1 MEFDKIIDR
10 MEELVSSSFDRSY
23 FSHLTDVQWKPP
35 LDVYEADGFILVVVE
50 LAGIKPEDVRV
61 AVRGSEVTV
70 SGIRRNIPPGN
81 RKFTCHHMEMLCGK
95 FSRRVTLNPALT
107 GQTEVSYES
116 GLLKI
121 KIYKERK

>member
-1 MEFDKIIDR
+1 MEFEKIINR

-35 LDVYEADGFILVVVE
+35 VDVYESEDYILVVVE

-61 AVRGSEVTV
+61 AVKGIEVTV
-70 SGIRRNIPPGN
+70 SGTRRHISPG
-81 RKFTCHHMEMLCGK
+81 KKEYTCHHMEMLCGR
-95 FSRRVTLNPALT
+95 FCRRIKLNPAVT
-107 GQTEVSYES
+107 GRTEVTYEE

-121 KIYKERK
+121 KIHKEK